1 MSSNT
6 LTRRQLFARGG
17 ILGLAALAGPSV
29 LAGCAPAGSSSP
41 SASPTSLK
49 GLWVPYDNLINASK
63 AAMKEW
69 SDSHVPVDLTTVPW
83 ADWDR
88 TIRAFPQQQTVPSL
102 AIVDGPQLRGYAA
115 NGILKPLEDG
125 FGASDLKDFLP
136 GTVPPAQWKG
146 KFYGPATNESSQA
159 VVFNKDIL
167 DKYGVVPPTTLDKAW
182 TWVQFRDIML
192 EIQTKERAAR
202 GDDQFW
208 GMFLGQGNF
217 IGGGTYTGL
226 NLIRSAGE
234 KGSKTFQAI
243 DDKGLSIEGYAD
255 TSEAYDAYQFLQDL
269 YQKDQLTPQSK
280 SPDFFYN
287 NQIAFWLTNPDVA
300 FSGIAEKAPSMNWGV
315 TPHPYFVAP
324 IVQTDSY
331 HLGVPANAP
340 HAEEAAQLVKSMVSA
355 ENALILAEQQKAIP
369 VRRSLLGKLDYLKD
383 AQFQVFV
390 DTVAEWG
397 TPRPLTPGYSEYD
410 AVYTQLL
417 SDICTGGDITTLVP
431 KAVEQIDSQLS
442 RYKSL
447 V

>member
-1 MSSNT
+1 
-6 LTRRQLFARGG
+6 
-17 ILGLAALAGPSV
+17 
-29 LAGCAPAGSSSP
+29 
-41 SASPTSLK
+41 
-49 GLWVPYDNLINASK
+49 
-63 AAMKEW
+63 MKQW
-69 SDSHVPVDLTTVPW
+69 IGANVPVDIATVPW

-88 TIRAFPQQQTVPSL
+88 TIRAFPQQQTVPSI

-115 NGILKPLEDG
+115 NGILKSL
-125 FGASDLKDFLP
+125 SDYFPKADLDDFLP

-146 KFYGPATNESSQA
+146 EFYGPATNESSQA
-159 VVFNKDIL
+159 VVYNKDIL
-167 DKYGVVPPTTLDKAW
+167 DKHGITPPSSLDKAW
-182 TWVQFRDIML
+182 TWPQFREIML
-192 EIQTKERAAR
+192 DIQKKERASR

-226 NLIRSAGE
+226 NIIRSSGK
-234 KGSKTFQAI
+234 KGSKTFKAI
-243 DDKGLSIEGYAD
+243 SDDGLSVAGYAD

-269 YQKDQLTPQSK
+269 YQSDQLTPQSK

-315 TPHPYFVAP
+315 TPHPYFVTP

-331 HLGVPANAP
+331 HLGVPANAA
-340 HAEEAAQLVKSMVSA
+340 HADEAAQLIQSMVSE
-355 ENALILAEQQKAIP
+355 ENALILAETQKAIP
-369 VRRSLLGKLDYLKD
+369 VRRSLLGKLDYLKE
-383 AQFQVFV
+383 ANFQVFV
-390 DTVAEWG
+390 DTVADWG

-410 AVYTQLL
+410 AVYAPML
-417 SDICTGGDITTLVP
+417 SDISTGGDIATLVP
-431 KAVEQIDSQLS
+431 RAVDQIDTQLA

>member
-1 MSSNT
+1 MSSNSI
-6 LTRRQLFARGG
+6 TRRQLIARGG
-17 ILGLAALAGPSV
+17 LLGLAAVAGPSF
-29 LAGCAPAGSSSP
+29 LAACTPGGA
-41 SASPTSLK
+41 ASPTGTPTSLS
-49 GLWVPYDNLINASK
+49 GLWVPYDNLINGSK
-63 AAMKEW
+63 ASMDQWIKAN
-69 SDSHVPVDLTTVPW
+69 VPVDISTVPW

-115 NGILKPLEDG
+115 NGILKPL
-125 FGASDLKDFLP
+125 SDWFPKEELDDFLP

-146 KFYGPATNESSQA
+146 EFYGPATNESSQA
-159 VVFNKDIL
+159 VVFNKSIL
-167 DKYGVVPPTTLDKAW
+167 DKYGVVPPTSLDEAW
-182 TWVQFRDIML
+182 TWPQFREIML
-192 EIQTKERAAR
+192 EIQTKERAER

-226 NLIRSAGE
+226 NIIRSAGE
-234 KGSKTFQAI
+234 KGSKTFQGI
-243 DDKGLSIEGYAD
+243 SEDGLSVAGYAD
-255 TSEAYDAYQFLQDL
+255 TSEAFEAYQFLQDL
-269 YQKDQLTPQSK
+269 YQSDQLTPQSK

-300 FSGIAEKAPSMNWGV
+300 FAGIAEKAPNMTWGV

-331 HLGVPANAP
+331 HLGIPANAAYADDA
-340 HAEEAAQLVKSMVSA
+340 AELIKSMVSE

-369 VRRSLLGKLDYLKD
+369 VRRSLLDKLDYLEE
-383 AQFQVFV
+383 ANFQVFV

-410 AVYTQLL
+410 AVYAPLL
-417 SDICTGGDITTLVP
+417 SDIATGGDISKLVSA
-431 KAVEQIDSQLS
+431 AVEQIDSQLS
-442 RYKSL
+442 RYERL
-447 V
+447 I